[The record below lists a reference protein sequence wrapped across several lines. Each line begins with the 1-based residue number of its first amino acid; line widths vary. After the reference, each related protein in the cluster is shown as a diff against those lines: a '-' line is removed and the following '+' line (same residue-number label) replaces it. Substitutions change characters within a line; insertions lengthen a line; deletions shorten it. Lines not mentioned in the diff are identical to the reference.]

1 MYVRVTI
8 ARLKL
13 KVTVTSQAHIGMVM
27 QYSGRS
33 DLDRR
38 FSSIFISSPAD
49 SVGKGIM
56 SYAVPLSRTFFRS
69 SVHLVR
75 YCYHDIS
82 HERLSNLNETYR
94 ENHIPLLIT

>member
-1 MYVRVTI
+1 VYVRVTI

-56 SYAVPLSRTFFRS
+56 SYAVPYVFSFVRS
-69 SVHLVR
+69 SSQILLPR
-75 YCYHDIS
+75 Y
-82 HERLSNLNETYR
+82 LS
-94 ENHIPLLIT
+94 